1 MCKGPLLD
9 TTHWDGVKGMMLYCL
24 PFLNQQS
31 SAASELCLLRLEVP
45 VDQVEEESDEP
56 EEVDEDE
63 ADEDSLRDP
72 DEIVHGAS
80 LKC

>member
-1 MCKGPLLD
+1 MCKGLLQD
-9 TTHWDGVKGMMLYCL
+9 TTHWDVVKGMMLYYL
-24 PFLNQQS
+24 PFLSQQS

-63 ADEDSLRDP
+63 ADEDSLGDSYK
-72 DEIVHGAS
+72 IIHGAS

>member
-1 MCKGPLLD
+1 MVPVRIFSMPC
-9 TTHWDGVKGMMLYCL
+9 GVIH
-24 PFLNQQS
+24 
-31 SAASELCLLRLEVP
+31 LEVP

-63 ADEDSLRDP
+63 ADEDSLGDP
-72 DEIVHGAS
+72 YKIIHGAS